1 VREILHGV
9 FIAISKAPRTI
20 SKKRVIF
27 LKASDAGGMSGTR
40 ISWMYIKGTYM
51 RGLAAGVGLRPDTTL
66 LSVELDSESATAS
79 IQQWTGSNFTER
91 LQWGGAG
98 SKMPTELS
106 NPPNRNLA
114 GQQLSVAVFHVTI

>member
-1 VREILHGV
+1 
-9 FIAISKAPRTI
+9 
-20 SKKRVIF
+20 
-27 LKASDAGGMSGTR
+27 MSGTR

-66 LSVELDSESATAS
+66 LSVELDSEAATAS